1 MARVSTYNDDGSV
14 SGGDKLL
21 GTDAV
26 TGINKNYTVTSI
38 ADYLNNAG
46 AVNVLGQLA
55 YKFNTS
61 EQDSVANTFHL
72 PGFGGDAT
80 PMADVTQLIFS
91 GYPLGGYN
99 AGTYLASLVGK
110 TILLSSFDNLAKWA
124 KYRLNSVT
132 ETEEGSD
139 FYQVSLTY
147 VEGTGLLHADEVYGM
162 AADGIQAD
170 DGPKESVTLIS
181 EDGSVFDVVVSN
193 AGVLVV
199 IPEGSTDPVIT
210 SPPVIIGTEK
220 VWYTLGAIAG
230 GVTGS
235 PAPERAWQWQRS
247 TNGLTWTDIPGADAA
262 TYTLVDAD
270 AGNYIRVQQT
280 ETNVLDSATANSAA
294 TGLIADSVFSTTIY
308 ANITPITWENITQTW
323 N

>member
-80 PMADVTQLIFS
+80 SMADVTQLIFS

-99 AGTYLASLVGK
+99 AGAYLSSLVGK
-110 TILLSSFDNLAKWA
+110 NILLSSFDNLAKWA
-124 KYRLNSVT
+124 IYRLMSVE
-132 ETEEGSD
+132 ETVPGSD
-139 FYQVSLTY
+139 FYQASLTY
-147 VEGTGLLHADEVYGM
+147 VEGTGLLHADEVYGVI
-162 AADGIQAD
+162 AEGIQS
-170 DGPKESVTLIS
+170 P
-181 EDGSVFDVVVSN
+181 
-193 AGVLVV
+193 
-199 IPEGSTDPVIT
+199 GSTWGNIAGNIADQSDLAAYIT
-210 SPPVIIGTEK
+210 SVVPDVPYETAQDILDALNSLTGQYALSFTPTPLFKQGIDIGNPDVAEIGTYNLPKTALEGVIGVGTDK
-220 VWYTLGAIAG
+220 YGYFLFTDSNGDLNWKAFPLEFITGFDEGAQVDG
-230 GVTGS
+230 GT
-235 PAPERAWQWQRS
+235 
-247 TNGLTWTDIPGADAA
+247 
-262 TYTLVDAD
+262 
-270 AGNYIRVQQT
+270 
-280 ETNVLDSATANSAA
+280 
-294 TGLIADSVFSTTIY
+294 F
-308 ANITPITWENITQTW
+308 
-323 N
+323 